1 MGNTWLGPG
10 MGILQPWVLFLM
22 LPLSVCDC
30 WASVCLICTMG
41 ITVYHIISK
50 WPLVCAWYVVAM
62 MTDQ

>member
-30 WASVCLICTMG
+30 WASVCLICKMG
-41 ITVYHIISK
+41 ITITYH
-50 WPLVCAWYVVAM
+50 L
-62 MTDQ
+62 